1 MSHACKRKQEEKEM
15 TMKDI
20 RKTEAYK
27 LNVELE
33 EFIKPNGEELSP
45 EEEEKVCD
53 MEVVQI
59 NKSKEQAGAY
69 EFVVIPE
76 CEVYDFLENED
87 RKKKIKEHLDS
98 LNLND
103 YDLGGVEI
111 TEEDIEDIV
120 LIGAALSVY
129 FIINALLALVEP
141 NVSVYKS
148 FVQFYRIENRT
159 EYVCFT
165 VFTGIFTYIFLAMVI
180 TFNVFK
186 RLNRDVKE
194 EYKED

>member
-1 MSHACKRKQEEKEM
+1 M
-15 TMKDI
+15 TVKDI

-59 NKSKEQAGAY
+59 NKSKEQTGAY

-76 CEVYDFLENED
+76 CEVYGFLENEV
-87 RKKKIKEHLDS
+87 RKKKIKKHLDS

-111 TEEDIEDIV
+111 TEEDIEDIERGVNARETIESATDEV
-120 LIGAALSVY
+120 LYGIRLCLDTGLDD
-129 FIINALLALVEP
+129 
-141 NVSVYKS
+141 
-148 FVQFYRIENRT
+148 IE
-159 EYVCFT
+159 E
-165 VFTGIFTYIFLAMVI
+165 
-180 TFNVFK
+180 
-186 RLNRDVKE
+186 
-194 EYKED
+194 